1 MKTIKL
7 TQGYEAIVDDEDYE
21 KLNQRKWHVLIAPKR
36 DVKYAGHSF
45 WDTKAKRTDHIRMH
59 HMIIGK
65 QNGFDVD
72 HINRN
77 GLDNRRAN
85 LRHCT
90 QSQNI
95 ANTTPRKNNKSG
107 FKGVTETP
115 NGTWH
120 AVIREN
126 GKPNYIGNFRH
137 SKEAAKAY
145 DKEALRIYGEFAYLN
160 FPKEQPDD

>member
-65 QNGFDVD
+65 QNGMVLTIDVQ
-72 HINRN
+72 IS
-77 GLDNRRAN
+77 G
-85 LRHCT
+85 
-90 QSQNI
+90 I
-95 ANTTPRKNNKSG
+95 ALS
-107 FKGVTETP
+107 
-115 NGTWH
+115 
-120 AVIREN
+120 
-126 GKPNYIGNFRH
+126 
-137 SKEAAKAY
+137 
-145 DKEALRIYGEFAYLN
+145 
-160 FPKEQPDD
+160 PKI